1 MGLLRGKC
9 LPGVE
14 IWSSIQA
21 KINTLQKRLPFRMTV
36 NECQQYGGT
45 LTVVLNTP
53 DGYMYH
59 ED

>member
-21 KINTLQKRLPFRMTV
+21 KINTFQKCLPFRMTV
-36 NECQQYGGT
+36 NDGQQLGGP
-45 LTVVLNTP
+45 LTVVLNVL
-53 DGYMYH
+53 D
-59 ED
+59 